1 MLSNVYGLKKMAKSS
16 TDYAEIAGLK
26 ITLNHL
32 IANPE
37 PDTQRVM
44 DWIRARINT
53 LEKKQ

>member
-1 MLSNVYGLKKMAKSS
+1 MSKSS
-16 TDYAEIAGLK
+16 TEYAEIAGLK
-26 ITLNHL
+26 LTLNHL

>member
-1 MLSNVYGLKKMAKSS
+1 MSKSS

-26 ITLNHL
+26 LALNHL

-37 PDTQRVM
+37 PNTQIVI
-44 DWIRARINT
+44 DWIKLRIAE

>member
-1 MLSNVYGLKKMAKSS
+1 MSKSS

-26 ITLNHL
+26 LALNHL

-37 PDTQRVM
+37 PSTQSVI
-44 DWIRARINT
+44 DWIKLRIAE